1 VQDNQEQLITDVDAR
16 EYFYGAIESAIINQ
30 AITVSGE
37 TVIYLG
43 NLLTAFINADYL
55 FEHTQEGMM
64 LKPLAMHYKEAI
76 EANTLKQRF
85 ALLRRLGDVSLFISG
100 MYSQSLNRSLVN
112 IDYYI
117 AMGGNAYS
125 YLSES
130 NSSKNS
136 TGLKLAFSELAEK
149 FTEMKDVLSEVSEA
163 TNLSTDFDVLR
174 MYEYWQ
180 KTGSDRM
187 ADKLRQSGIY
197 LVKMTNHHH

>member
-1 VQDNQEQLITDVDAR
+1 MQDNQEQLVTDVDAR

-37 TVIYLG
+37 TVVYLG

-55 FEHTQEGMM
+55 FEHTQDGMM

-85 ALLRRLGDVSLFISG
+85 ALLRKLGDVSLFISG

-130 NSSKNS
+130 NTSKNS
-136 TGLKLAFSELAEK
+136 IGLKLAFSELAVK
-149 FTEMKDVLSEVSEA
+149 FTDMIDVLSEVSEA
-163 TNLSTDFDVLR
+163 TNMSTDFDVLR

-187 ADKLRQSGIY
+187 ANKLRQSGIC
-197 LVKMTNHHH
+197 LVKTTNHHH